1 MSSLRSNLFLVALGL
16 SMLGLVMVY
25 SATYSEVGTDFL
37 FVRIGHMVLG
47 VAVFFL
53 ASRVRY
59 TAWRRYA
66 PALYLIVLV
75 GLVLVLVP
83 GIGTQING
91 ARRWLDLGP
100 MSLQP
105 AEFAKLAAILTLSC
119 AVARLPHGSGL
130 PVKPLLAVGVLFV
143 LVFLEPDFGTSV
155 VLLAGVAGTL
165 WASELRTRDLVL
177 SGLLGLVAVAGM
189 MVLEPYRR
197 ERFLTFLDPWAAAD
211 GSGYQV
217 VQSMVAIKAG
227 GFFGSGA
234 GSGGQ
239 GPYVPELGTDMIFA
253 LIGEELGLIGM
264 VVVIAAF
271 GFIALAGRPEPRQ
284 AVRGA
289 AGREGHDEAEGAWR
303 LRASGERQHERG
315 GEEGASRGHSRSPQM
330 ARSEKP
336 SAAKSPARSGA
347 SPALK
352 NSSSCGGG
360 AALVPLSMACAWP
373 RWWMSCW
380 KRCSK
385 SRSIRSCWTRSPRCT
400 ATMRE
405 RPAASSDSTTAMSRR
420 STSPCA
426 VRSAATS
433 AQGSGSAQAAGPSV
447 PPSMAST

>member
-1 MSSLRSNLFLVALGL
+1 LRANLFLVALGL
-16 SMLGLVMVY
+16 SLLGLVMVY

-47 VAVFFL
+47 VAAFFV

-66 PALYLIVLV
+66 PALYLIVLL
-75 GLVLVLVP
+75 GLVVVLIP

-100 MSLQP
+100 MSIQP
-105 AEFAKLAAILTLSC
+105 AEFAKLAAILVLSC

-130 PVKPLLAVGVLFV
+130 PVKPLLAVGVLFM
-143 LVFLEPDFGTSV
+143 LVFVEPDFGTSV

-177 SGLLGLVAVAGM
+177 SGLGGLVAVAGM

-271 GFIALAGRPEPRQ
+271 GFIALAGLRIAMNAPSVMARCVAAGLTTMLIAQATFNIGAAMVVLPLAGMTLPFVSYGGSSLLVCFAAVGILYRISEDSERAREIKQSAGPDRRRRHGGARYPR
-284 AVRGA
+284 AVRG
-289 AGREGHDEAEGAWR
+289 G
-303 LRASGERQHERG
+303 
-315 GEEGASRGHSRSPQM
+315 
-330 ARSEKP
+330 
-336 SAAKSPARSGA
+336 
-347 SPALK
+347 
-352 NSSSCGGG
+352 
-360 AALVPLSMACAWP
+360 
-373 RWWMSCW
+373 
-380 KRCSK
+380 
-385 SRSIRSCWTRSPRCT
+385 
-400 ATMRE
+400 
-405 RPAASSDSTTAMSRR
+405 
-420 STSPCA
+420 
-426 VRSAATS
+426 
-433 AQGSGSAQAAGPSV
+433 
-447 PPSMAST
+447 

>member
-1 MSSLRSNLFLVALGL
+1 MSSLRANLFLVALGL

-37 FVRIGHMVLG
+37 FVRTCHMVFG
-47 VAVFFL
+47 VAAFFL

-59 TAWRRYA
+59 TAWRKYA

-91 ARRWLDLGP
+91 ARRWLDVGP

-105 AEFAKLAAILTLSC
+105 AEFAKLAAILVLSC
-119 AVARLPHGSGL
+119 AVARLPHGSRL
-130 PVKPLLAVGVLFV
+130 PVKPLVAVGVLFV
-143 LVFLEPDFGTSV
+143 LVFVEPDFGTSV

-177 SGLLGLVAVAGM
+177 SGLLGLVALMGM

-197 ERFLTFLDPWAAAD
+197 ERFLTFLDPWAATD

-271 GFIALAGRPEPRQ
+271 GFIALAGLRIAMNAPSVMARCVAAGLTTMLIAQATFNIGAAMVVLPLAGMTLPFVSYGGSSLLVCFAAVGILYRISEDSERAREIKDTANPDRRRRHRGARYPR
-284 AVRGA
+284 AVRG
-289 AGREGHDEAEGAWR
+289 G
-303 LRASGERQHERG
+303 
-315 GEEGASRGHSRSPQM
+315 
-330 ARSEKP
+330 
-336 SAAKSPARSGA
+336 
-347 SPALK
+347 
-352 NSSSCGGG
+352 
-360 AALVPLSMACAWP
+360 
-373 RWWMSCW
+373 
-380 KRCSK
+380 
-385 SRSIRSCWTRSPRCT
+385 
-400 ATMRE
+400 
-405 RPAASSDSTTAMSRR
+405 
-420 STSPCA
+420 
-426 VRSAATS
+426 
-433 AQGSGSAQAAGPSV
+433 
-447 PPSMAST
+447 

>member
-25 SATYSEVGTDFL
+25 SATHSEVGTDFL

-47 VAVFFL
+47 LAAFFVT
-53 ASRVRY
+53 SRVRY
-59 TAWRRYA
+59 TSWRRYA

-100 MSLQP
+100 MSIQP
-105 AEFAKLAAILTLSC
+105 AEFAKLAAILLLSC

-130 PVKPLLAVGVLFV
+130 PVKPLVAVGVLFILIFV
-143 LVFLEPDFGTSV
+143 EPDFGTSI

-177 SGLLGLVAVAGM
+177 SGLVGLVAVTGM

-271 GFIALAGRPEPRQ
+271 GFIALAGLRIAMNAPSVMARCVAAGLTTMLIAQATFNIGAAMVVLPLAGMTLPFVSYGGSSLLVCFAAVGILYRISEDSERAREIKHTADPDRRRRHGRARYPR
-284 AVRGA
+284 AVRG
-289 AGREGHDEAEGAWR
+289 G
-303 LRASGERQHERG
+303 
-315 GEEGASRGHSRSPQM
+315 
-330 ARSEKP
+330 
-336 SAAKSPARSGA
+336 
-347 SPALK
+347 
-352 NSSSCGGG
+352 
-360 AALVPLSMACAWP
+360 
-373 RWWMSCW
+373 
-380 KRCSK
+380 
-385 SRSIRSCWTRSPRCT
+385 
-400 ATMRE
+400 
-405 RPAASSDSTTAMSRR
+405 
-420 STSPCA
+420 
-426 VRSAATS
+426 
-433 AQGSGSAQAAGPSV
+433 
-447 PPSMAST
+447 

>member
-1 MSSLRSNLFLVALGL
+1 MSSLRANLFLVALGL

-37 FVRIGHMVLG
+37 FVRIGHTVLG
-47 VAVFFL
+47 VAAFFV
-53 ASRVRY
+53 ASRIRY
-59 TAWRRYA
+59 TSWRRYA
-66 PALYLIVLV
+66 PALYLIVLF
-75 GLVLVLVP
+75 GLVLVLIP

-100 MSLQP
+100 MSIQP
-105 AEFAKLAAILTLSC
+105 AEFAKLAAILVLSC
-119 AVARLPHGSGL
+119 ALARLPHGSGL
-130 PVKPLLAVGVLFV
+130 PVKPLLAVGVLFI
-143 LVFLEPDFGTSV
+143 LVFVEPDFGTSV

-177 SGLLGLVAVAGM
+177 SGLVGLVAVAGM

-271 GFIALAGRPEPRQ
+271 GFIALAGLRIAMNAPSVMARCVAAGLTTMLIAQATFNIGAAMVVLPLAGMTLPFVSYGGSSLLVCFAAVGILYRISEDSERAREIKPRKHAADPDSRRRHGGARYPR
-284 AVRGA
+284 AVRG
-289 AGREGHDEAEGAWR
+289 G
-303 LRASGERQHERG
+303 
-315 GEEGASRGHSRSPQM
+315 
-330 ARSEKP
+330 
-336 SAAKSPARSGA
+336 
-347 SPALK
+347 
-352 NSSSCGGG
+352 
-360 AALVPLSMACAWP
+360 
-373 RWWMSCW
+373 
-380 KRCSK
+380 
-385 SRSIRSCWTRSPRCT
+385 
-400 ATMRE
+400 
-405 RPAASSDSTTAMSRR
+405 
-420 STSPCA
+420 
-426 VRSAATS
+426 
-433 AQGSGSAQAAGPSV
+433 
-447 PPSMAST
+447 

>member
-25 SATYSEVGTDFL
+25 SATYGEVGADFL

-47 VAVFFL
+47 VAAFMV

-66 PALYLIVLV
+66 PAVYVVVLV

-100 MSLQP
+100 MSIQP
-105 AEFAKLAAILTLSC
+105 AEFAKLAAILVLAC
-119 AVARLPHGSGL
+119 ALARLPRGSGL
-130 PVKPLLAVGVLFV
+130 PVKPLVAAGVLFI
-143 LVFLEPDFGTSV
+143 LVFVEPDFGTSV
-155 VLLAGVAGTL
+155 VLLSGVAGTL
-165 WASELRTRDLVL
+165 LASEVRTRDLVL
-177 SGLLGLVAVAGM
+177 SGVVGMVAVAGM

-197 ERFLTFLDPWAAAD
+197 ERFMTFLDPWAAAD

-227 GFFGSGA
+227 GFFGSGP

-271 GFIALAGRPEPRQ
+271 GFIALAGLRIAMNAPSVLARCVAAGLTTMLIAQATFNIGAAMAILPLAGMTLPFVSYGGSSLLVCFAAVGILYRISEDSERAREIKHTADPDRRGRYGGARYPR
-284 AVRGA
+284 AVRG
-289 AGREGHDEAEGAWR
+289 G
-303 LRASGERQHERG
+303 
-315 GEEGASRGHSRSPQM
+315 
-330 ARSEKP
+330 
-336 SAAKSPARSGA
+336 
-347 SPALK
+347 
-352 NSSSCGGG
+352 
-360 AALVPLSMACAWP
+360 
-373 RWWMSCW
+373 
-380 KRCSK
+380 
-385 SRSIRSCWTRSPRCT
+385 
-400 ATMRE
+400 
-405 RPAASSDSTTAMSRR
+405 
-420 STSPCA
+420 
-426 VRSAATS
+426 
-433 AQGSGSAQAAGPSV
+433 
-447 PPSMAST
+447 

>member
-37 FVRIGHMVLG
+37 FVRICHMVLG
-47 VAVFFL
+47 VAAFFL

-59 TAWRRYA
+59 TAWRKYA

-105 AEFAKLAAILTLSC
+105 AEFAKLAAILLLSC

-130 PVKPLLAVGVLFV
+130 PVKPLVAVGVLFV
-143 LVFLEPDFGTSV
+143 LVFVEPDFGTSV

-177 SGLLGLVAVAGM
+177 SGLGGLVAVTGM

-271 GFIALAGRPEPRQ
+271 GFIALAGLRIAMNAPSVMARCVAAGLTTMLIAQATFNIGAAMVVLPLAGMTLPFVSYGGSSLLVCFAAVGILYRISEDSERAREIKHSANPDRRRRHRGARYPR
-284 AVRGA
+284 AVRG
-289 AGREGHDEAEGAWR
+289 G
-303 LRASGERQHERG
+303 
-315 GEEGASRGHSRSPQM
+315 
-330 ARSEKP
+330 
-336 SAAKSPARSGA
+336 
-347 SPALK
+347 
-352 NSSSCGGG
+352 
-360 AALVPLSMACAWP
+360 
-373 RWWMSCW
+373 
-380 KRCSK
+380 
-385 SRSIRSCWTRSPRCT
+385 
-400 ATMRE
+400 
-405 RPAASSDSTTAMSRR
+405 
-420 STSPCA
+420 
-426 VRSAATS
+426 
-433 AQGSGSAQAAGPSV
+433 
-447 PPSMAST
+447 

>member
-1 MSSLRSNLFLVALGL
+1 MSSLRANLFLVALGL

-37 FVRIGHMVLG
+37 FVRIGHTVFG
-47 VAVFFL
+47 VAVFFV

-59 TAWRRYA
+59 TSWRRYA
-66 PALYLIVLV
+66 PALYMIVLL
-75 GLVLVLVP
+75 GLILVLIP

-100 MSLQP
+100 MSIQP
-105 AEFAKLAAILTLSC
+105 AEFAKLAAILVLSC

-130 PVKPLLAVGVLFV
+130 PVKPLVAVGVLFV
-143 LVFLEPDFGTSV
+143 LVFVEPDFGTSV

-177 SGLLGLVAVAGM
+177 SGLVGLVAVAGM

-239 GPYVPELGTDMIFA
+239 GTYVPELGTDMIFA

-271 GFIALAGRPEPRQ
+271 GFIALAGLRIAMNAPSVMARCVAAGLTTMLIAQATFNIGAAMVVLPLAGMTLPFVSYGGSSLLVCFAAVGILYRISEDSERAREIKHTASPDRRRRHGGARYPR
-284 AVRGA
+284 AVRG
-289 AGREGHDEAEGAWR
+289 G
-303 LRASGERQHERG
+303 
-315 GEEGASRGHSRSPQM
+315 
-330 ARSEKP
+330 
-336 SAAKSPARSGA
+336 
-347 SPALK
+347 
-352 NSSSCGGG
+352 
-360 AALVPLSMACAWP
+360 
-373 RWWMSCW
+373 
-380 KRCSK
+380 
-385 SRSIRSCWTRSPRCT
+385 
-400 ATMRE
+400 
-405 RPAASSDSTTAMSRR
+405 
-420 STSPCA
+420 
-426 VRSAATS
+426 
-433 AQGSGSAQAAGPSV
+433 
-447 PPSMAST
+447 

>member
-1 MSSLRSNLFLVALGL
+1 VSSLRANLFLVALGL
-16 SMLGLVMVY
+16 SLLGLVMVY
-25 SATYSEVGTDFL
+25 SATYGEVGTDFL

-47 VAVFFL
+47 VAAFFV

-66 PALYLIVLV
+66 PALYLIVLL
-75 GLVLVLVP
+75 GLILVLIP

-100 MSLQP
+100 MSIQP
-105 AEFAKLAAILTLSC
+105 AEFAKLAAILVLSC

-130 PVKPLLAVGVLFV
+130 PVKPLLAVGVLFM
-143 LVFLEPDFGTSV
+143 LVFVEPDFGTSV

-177 SGLLGLVAVAGM
+177 SGLGGLVAVAGM

-271 GFIALAGRPEPRQ
+271 GFIALAGLRIAMNAPSVMARCVAAGLTTMLIAQATFNIGAAMVVLPLAGMTLPFVSYGGSSLLVCFAAVGILYRISEDSERAREIKQSAGPDRRRRHGGARYPR
-284 AVRGA
+284 AVRG
-289 AGREGHDEAEGAWR
+289 G
-303 LRASGERQHERG
+303 
-315 GEEGASRGHSRSPQM
+315 
-330 ARSEKP
+330 
-336 SAAKSPARSGA
+336 
-347 SPALK
+347 
-352 NSSSCGGG
+352 
-360 AALVPLSMACAWP
+360 
-373 RWWMSCW
+373 
-380 KRCSK
+380 
-385 SRSIRSCWTRSPRCT
+385 
-400 ATMRE
+400 
-405 RPAASSDSTTAMSRR
+405 
-420 STSPCA
+420 
-426 VRSAATS
+426 
-433 AQGSGSAQAAGPSV
+433 
-447 PPSMAST
+447 